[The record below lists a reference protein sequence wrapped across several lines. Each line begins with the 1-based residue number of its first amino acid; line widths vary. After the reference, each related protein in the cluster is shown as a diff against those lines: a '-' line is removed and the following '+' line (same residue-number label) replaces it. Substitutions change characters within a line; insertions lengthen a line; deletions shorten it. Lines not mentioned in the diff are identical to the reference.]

1 MGVADNTV
9 SRWLRQGR
17 SDEAGVQAKD
27 GLEPDRHRILHLRAL
42 LGLKHTCPGLLL
54 SLSWSQEGF
63 ADALGQ
69 IQGQPLL
76 LEGELDRSKRS
87 GAG

>member
-1 MGVADNTV
+1 
-9 SRWLRQGR
+9 
-17 SDEAGVQAKD
+17 
-27 GLEPDRHRILHLRAL
+27 
-42 LGLKHTCPGLLL
+42 GLLL